1 MNSLNAS
8 YLKKLFSQTWY
19 LLIGFIT
26 FGCVII
32 IHELGRL
39 FACKFLGVSAPYFF
53 IGFGPAIAKLIIGN
67 TTFAIGI
74 VPIGGLAS
82 IDMADLTLQSYLIQ
96 MTVFSSGI
104 IINFLVAFL
113 IYRCLGKSIQEYQTI
128 IGEFTPQ
135 KTLPKAYSIAQKVMA
150 PMDIIE
156 LITTSIHDG
165 LSSFLPTFALLNI
178 LIAII
183 SMLPLPL
190 LDGWQLIRITI
201 AQFIDA
207 SPASDHYVT
216 LTSIVIFVALIFT
229 AKCNDISKRSHK

>member
-19 LLIGFIT
+19 LFTGLLIFGF
-26 FGCVII
+26 VII
-32 IHELGRL
+32 IHELGHL

-53 IGFGPAIAKLIIGN
+53 IGFGPTIAKLIIGN

-113 IYRCLGKSIQEYQTI
+113 IYRYLGKSLQEYQTI
-128 IGEFTPQ
+128 IGEFIPQ
-135 KTLPKAYSIAQKVMA
+135 KTLAKCYSIAQKIIT

-156 LITTSIHDG
+156 LITTSIHNG
-165 LSSFLPTFALLNI
+165 LSSLLPTFALLNI
-178 LIAII
+178 VIAII
-183 SMLPLPL
+183 SILPLPL
-190 LDGWQLIRITI
+190 LDGWQLVHITI
-201 AQFIDA
+201 AQLIDE
-207 SPASDHYVT
+207 SSISNHYVT
-216 LTSIVIFVALIFT
+216 LASIVIFVALIFT
-229 AKCNDISKRSHK
+229 TKRNYFNK